1 MSRKISI
8 GAAISIAA
16 ISAAVTVT
24 LTYSLAMQNFNAK
37 VADVNERQAMY
48 HKLSE
53 IDQKARQDFVGKI
66 DERTLT
72 DGICAGYLAG
82 LGDAHTTYL
91 SAKKYKAYRN
101 SNEAQ
106 NTGVGIRTLQDSDGN
121 MEVIEVIP
129 GSPAEKSGILKGD
142 TITSID
148 GKEVARISYAE
159 AVNQL
164 DGTAGSKVT
173 FKVLREQQPWNS
185 RAAGVQSMN
194 VTVTRGEYT
203 QNTVGSSIING
214 NVAYFKI
221 GRFGDNTAED
231 FNDRLSEC
239 IRKGVCGLVIDVRGS
254 TGGSMAAAAS
264 VLDTLLPAGT
274 TVSSRDRTGKISV
287 EFTSKANGVPLP
299 VSIVADGRTS
309 GAAELF
315 AADIRDFHKGLLVG
329 RKTAGNG
336 TKDTAI
342 PLSDGSAMILATA
355 EYLTAGGKT
364 FEGTGITPDIP
375 KDLSTA
381 QQTLLEHNS
390 LSLSSDAQV
399 QTAVTAL
406 QRQGANVQRA
416 PGSAPN
422 GSASESA
429 KD

>member
-8 GAAISIAA
+8 GVAVSIAA

-24 LTYSLAMQNFNAK
+24 LTYSLAMKNFNAK

-48 HKLSE
+48 NKLSE

-66 DERTLT
+66 DEKSLT

-91 SAKKYKAYRN
+91 SAKKYKAYRD
-101 SNEAQ
+101 SNEAK
-106 NTGVGIRTLQDSDGN
+106 NTGVGIRTLQDADGN
-121 MEVIEVIP
+121 MEVIEVAP
-129 GSPAEKSGILKGD
+129 GSPAEKSGIKKGD

-173 FKVLREQQPWNS
+173 FKILREQQPWGS
-185 RAAGVQSMN
+185 GAAGVQSIN

-203 QNTVGSSIING
+203 QNAVESSVING
-214 NVAYFKI
+214 NVAYLKI
-221 GRFGDNTAED
+221 SRFGDNTAED
-231 FNDRLSEC
+231 FNDKLSEC
-239 IRKGVCGLVIDVRGS
+239 IRQGACGLVIDVRGNA
-254 TGGSMAAAAS
+254 GGSMEAAAS

-274 TVSSRDRTGKISV
+274 TVSSRDRTGKVVVEYTSKSNEVALPISV
-287 EFTSKANGVPLP
+287 
-299 VSIVADGRTS
+299 VADSRTS

-329 RKTAGNG
+329 QKTAGSG

-355 EYLTAGGKT
+355 EYLTAGGIT
-364 FEGTGITPDIP
+364 YDGIGIAPDIS
-375 KDLSTA
+375 KDLA
-381 QQTLLEHNS
+381 AEQQTQLEHNDLLPS
-390 LSLSSDAQV
+390 ADAQV

-406 QRQGANVQRA
+406 QRQGAKVLQT
-416 PGSAPN
+416 PGSVPN